1 MAQKLALENAGD
13 EAVMTV
19 SACNK
24 ITTKFGDRYV
34 FVGSSDDGLEV
45 ETPLI
50 PDKSALKQLER
61 LGLTTETVIGEA
73 IRFSRV
79 ANPSGKPYWN
89 LDPAGNAVAAAQ
101 PSKRLAPPA
110 QAASPTPASET
121 LGSNPQQR
129 REALVSNFLILWETV
144 ATHLASTCKAR
155 GIALD
160 ASAVQAAAAT
170 VWITWK
176 DKGLQPDLVEKKAA
190 PAAPAPAPA
199 SKRLAPPSSSTPPD
213 FSNFPPPTDDDLPF
227 D

>member
-19 SACNK
+19 SACN
-24 ITTKFGDRYV
+24 TVQTKFGDKFV
-34 FVGSSDDGLEV
+34 FVGTDAEGTEV

-61 LGLTTETVIGEA
+61 MGLTTETVVGEA

-89 LDPAGNAVAAAQ
+89 LDPAGNAMAAAQ

-110 QAASPTPASET
+110 QAASPAPASET

-129 REALVSNFLILWETV
+129 REALVSNFLILWETI

-227 D
+227 

>member
-19 SACNK
+19 SACN
-24 ITTKFGDRYV
+24 TVQTKFGDKFV
-34 FVGSSDDGLEV
+34 FVGTDAEGTEV

-61 LGLTTETVIGEA
+61 MGLTTETVVGEA

-110 QAASPTPASET
+110 QAASAEPS
-121 LGSNPQQR
+121 GSNLQQR

-190 PAAPAPAPA
+190 PAAPAPA
-199 SKRLAPPSSSTPPD
+199 SKRLPPPPSSAAPSSPPPD

-227 D
+227 